1 MFSDSSI
8 YILLLQKKP
17 KKKKHEK
24 GYLKIS
30 FLEKSAIN
38 GAPFSKFI
46 IHFWEIVSLALS
58 SCYWCDHK
66 EKMVGM
72 LQRKVLDHEKVV
84 SRKWL
89 VELMHGV
96 VL

>member
-1 MFSDSSI
+1 MYFAVA
-8 YILLLQKKP
+8 K

-38 GAPFSKFI
+38 GAPFSEFI

-58 SCYWCDHK
+58 SCYWVLYFKVWRNFFFVSK
-66 EKMVGM
+66 EDYVFRSHRQGKYY
-72 LQRKVLDHEKVV
+72 
-84 SRKWL
+84 
-89 VELMHGV
+89 
-96 VL
+96 